1 MYRCMTIP
9 LTSAVSRCILPIK
22 QFMLPSIAP
31 CASQLSPS
39 LKCCVCNPEFSA
51 GHIIGG
57 LSGIFLGWGVGP
69 TLQPIAEQEASSS
82 NSDKQSE
89 DQRPPSSTTMQMQ
102 GAASAEPDIV
112 PKDMAR
118 INNPVDGIR
127 RVSISAAFLAG
138 LIGIVASTVHDRVG
152 HLPMPKGLGL

>member
-1 MYRCMTIP
+1 MCYACK
-9 LTSAVSRCILPIK
+9 L
-22 QFMLPSIAP
+22 
-31 CASQLSPS
+31 
-39 LKCCVCNPEFSA
+39 EFNA

-69 TLQPIAEQEASSS
+69 TLQPVADQEASSS
-82 NSDKQSE
+82 SSDKQSE
-89 DQRPPSSTTMQMQ
+89 GQRLPPSKAMQMQ

-118 INNPVDGIR
+118 INSPVDGIR

-138 LIGIVASTVHDRVG
+138 LISIVASTVHDRVG